1 MPKAP
6 GRVHS
11 HQRMCGVSG
20 QVFFLQTGS
29 AAGWRGEKKQDKVV
43 SCKSLLKMLM
53 KSVSTF
59 GKCSECF
66 YFQCPNFS
74 GFRKILLSR
83 KKVILTPSPCGV
95 TAQRYLSLHLMQR
108 CFLWVTAFEKPSAGL
123 QLVRLQG
130 RLPQCGKAGCL
141 ARQPPAAGAG
151 FGR

>member
-1 MPKAP
+1 MQCPRPLGEFTATRECVASLGKCSFCRR
-6 GRVHS
+6 G
-11 HQRMCGVSG
+11 QLLGGVG
-20 QVFFLQTGS
+20 
-29 AAGWRGEKKQDKVV
+29 KKQDKVV
-43 SCKSLLKMLM
+43 SCESLLKMLT

-83 KKVILTPSPCGV
+83 KKVMLPPSPCGV
-95 TAQRYLSLHLMQR
+95 TAQRYLSLYLTQR
-108 CFLWVTAFEKPSAGL
+108 CFLWVTAFEKPPAGL

-130 RLPQCGKAGCL
+130 RLPQCRKAGCL
-141 ARQPPAAGAG
+141 AAGAG